1 VITELSSYRSD
12 VGDAGRIREPVL
24 LDIAQRLCARLA
36 AQKGDGVKV
45 EIYDGLTPVT
55 MTL

>member
-1 VITELSSYRSD
+1 MIAELPSYRRD
-12 VGDAGRIREPVL
+12 VGDAGGVGQPVAVDL
-24 LDIAQRLCARLA
+24 AQRVGTRFA
-36 AQKGDGVKV
+36 AQIGDVGET